1 MLRVMSHVV
10 RRAERVENRDV
21 RIWTSVC
28 DLEPTGRIVRGYPIL
43 CHFGSVLNLLADLVH
58 VVELRLVTSGV
69 CAPSPFIN
77 D

>member
-10 RRAERVENRDV
+10 RRAERVDRDV
-21 RIWTSVC
+21 LIWTTIC
-28 DLEPTGRIVRGYPIL
+28 DLETTGRIVRGYPIL
-43 CHFGSVLNLLADLVH
+43 CHFGSVLNLLADLVR

>member
-10 RRAERVENRDV
+10 RRAERVEDRDV
-21 RIWTSVC
+21 RIWTTIC
-28 DLEPTGRIVRGYPIL
+28 DLETTGRIVKGYPIL
-43 CHFGSVLNLLADLVH
+43 CHFGSVLNLLADLVR

>member
-1 MLRVMSHVV
+1 MSCHVV
-10 RRAERVENRDV
+10 RRSEQVDRDV

-43 CHFGSVLNLLADLVH
+43 CQFGSVLNLLADLVH
-58 VVELRLVTSGV
+58 VVELRLVTPGV